1 MNKHLLIFENLP
13 YCSNIL
19 KLIIAKFQK
28 KRINSNLIQPF
39 GERPAP
45 LCWSEVVPLF
55 FLSEQRGTTGTRKR
69 ICPYDVV
76 VITTPMYEKKH
87 WDGDLAD
94 LTGQC
99 VKVGHELFELFE
111 R

>member
-1 MNKHLLIFENLP
+1 MRVARILRL
-13 YCSNIL
+13 L
-19 KLIIAKFQK
+19 KLARHYEGSRVLVHALRLSISA
-28 KRINSNLIQPF
+28 L
-39 GERPAP
+39 
-45 LCWSEVVPLF
+45 LVPLF

-69 ICPYDVV
+69 VCPYDVV

>member
-1 MNKHLLIFENLP
+1 M
-13 YCSNIL
+13 
-19 KLIIAKFQK
+19 
-28 KRINSNLIQPF
+28 
-39 GERPAP
+39 
-45 LCWSEVVPLF
+45 PLF

-69 ICPYDVV
+69 VCPYDVV
-76 VITTPMYEKKH
+76 VVTTPMYEKKH

-111 R
+111 RYRYTGEDQQIHRCTEKKNVMIPKY